1 MVQSWANNYK
11 VFLIEASETFT
22 WFFILNLVHCINF
35 ELQKYYLYR
44 NNYIMKILFLYLVL
58 INYIAFSLY
67 HLDKERAIK
76 GKRRISEKNLL
87 TVAAFGGTLGAWIG
101 MNKYRHK
108 TKKLSFKLWF
118 YTILILQVLFFFMV
132 YKRKFL
138 I

>member
-1 MVQSWANNYK
+1 
-11 VFLIEASETFT
+11 
-22 WFFILNLVHCINF
+22 
-35 ELQKYYLYR
+35 
-44 NNYIMKILFLYLVL
+44 MKILFLYLVL

-101 MNKYRHK
+101 MTKYRHK
-108 TKKLSFKLWF
+108 TKKLSFKIWF
-118 YTILILQVLFFFMV
+118 YCILILQIVFFLMI
-132 YKRKFL
+132 YRRKFF

>member
-1 MVQSWANNYK
+1 M
-11 VFLIEASETFT
+11 
-22 WFFILNLVHCINF
+22 NF

-101 MNKYRHK
+101 MSKYRHK

-118 YTILILQVLFFFMV
+118 YAILILQVLFFFMV

>member
-1 MVQSWANNYK
+1 MK
-11 VFLIEASETFT
+11 FVFI
-22 WFFILNLVHCINF
+22 
-35 ELQKYYLYR
+35 
-44 NNYIMKILFLYLVL
+44 YLVI

-87 TVAAFGGTLGAWIG
+87 TIVAFGGTLGAWIG

-108 TKKLSFKLWF
+108 TKKRSFKFWF
-118 YTILILQVLFFFMV
+118 YAIVLLQVLFFFTF
-132 YKRKFL
+132 YKRKFF

>member
-1 MVQSWANNYK
+1 
-11 VFLIEASETFT
+11 
-22 WFFILNLVHCINF
+22 
-35 ELQKYYLYR
+35 
-44 NNYIMKILFLYLVL
+44 MKILFLYLVL

-118 YTILILQVLFFFMV
+118 YAILILQVLFFFMV
-132 YKRKFL
+132 YKRKFF

>member
-1 MVQSWANNYK
+1 MK
-11 VFLIEASETFT
+11 FVFI
-22 WFFILNLVHCINF
+22 
-35 ELQKYYLYR
+35 
-44 NNYIMKILFLYLVL
+44 YLVI

-87 TVAAFGGTLGAWIG
+87 TIVAFGGTLGAWIG

-108 TKKLSFKLWF
+108 TKKRSFKFWF
-118 YTILILQVLFFFMV
+118 YTIVLLQVLFFFTF
-132 YKRKFL
+132 YKRKFF

>member
-1 MVQSWANNYK
+1 MK
-11 VFLIEASETFT
+11 FVFIYLI
-22 WFFILNLVHCINF
+22 I
-35 ELQKYYLYR
+35 
-44 NNYIMKILFLYLVL
+44 
-58 INYIAFSLY
+58 INYIAFTLY

-108 TKKLSFKLWF
+108 TKKVSFTLWF
-118 YTILILQVLFFFMV
+118 YAILLLQVLFFFAF
-132 YKRKFL
+132 YKRKFF

>member
-1 MVQSWANNYK
+1 MK
-11 VFLIEASETFT
+11 
-22 WFFILNLVHCINF
+22 FIFI
-35 ELQKYYLYR
+35 
-44 NNYIMKILFLYLVL
+44 YLVV

-87 TVAAFGGTLGAWIG
+87 TVAALGGTLGAWIG

-108 TKKLSFKLWF
+108 TKKTSFKLWF
-118 YTILILQVLFFFMV
+118 YAIVLLQILFFFGI
-132 YKRKFL
+132 YKRKFF